1 MNSGKV
7 KFCQDVMSCLPSS
20 DSFVTLDFSD
30 GWAQLRKVRDK
41 GGGKGDRGEEGGGER
56 GSLTFPNLGLQ
67 FMNESEEG
75 HDIMC

>member
-41 GGGKGDRGEEGGGER
+41 GGGRGTEERREEGRE
-56 GSLTFPNLGLQ
+56 GL
-67 FMNESEEG
+67 
-75 HDIMC
+75 